1 MAAKDNIVGEVG
13 LRVTP
18 VDPGFNAGVKKIIDN
33 LEREAQFKV
42 GADTTQANQAV
53 DQLIQKNSQLAE
65 SWVQAGVQVAAFT
78 AAVYGVRAAVD
89 SVINK
94 FSGLFDQLEQA
105 KAGFRSILNSDQAGQ
120 SLLADIQEFAR
131 VSPFVTQELVN
142 YSQQLLG
149 VGLAAEKIVPL
160 LEDTGNIISSVGGDT
175 QNIGRV
181 LFTLT
186 QIQSIGRLTGQDAI
200 QLQSALIPI
209 TKYLADYLGK
219 TTAQVK
225 KMQEAGSISAETV
238 FAAIEAQGS
247 KVEGAMDLATRTIG
261 GAKSVLSDTITI
273 FLQGQPVLNRIN
285 QDIIAGIKAIAAA
298 LGEPELQASFT
309 KFFDG
314 VERIYDGLLPL
325 VDVLISFGSG
335 TGLSSLSLFT
345 TLLET
350 LGFVL
355 ETIPEPVLKAVA
367 LSLSALAAV
376 KAPVALALY
385 ITNLQRFATGLFGV
399 GTSAVTASKGVD
411 TMTASLARQQ
421 ATMTTALVTSK
432 LYAGT
437 IDQINANLAKQTA
450 ASQFAEKG
458 FAGRAAERARAAAQ
472 NKAAI
477 GTVAATGAI
486 VAGSLVSDGN
496 AGVRDAAGGLLTS
509 AGTGAAIGTAIAP
522 GIGTALGAIAGAG
535 FGSITAINNAKD
547 KVKEDAKKL
556 ADEVATTYA
565 TEFTEELLSVSGGI
579 ITPKGLESYFEEVN
593 QYNELIASYRS
604 SIKSVTDDLKEAT
617 NDDPSLDQIISLGEQ
632 VGRFEEQIASFEN
645 TRDKLIADNQFAEYF
660 GTIASKLALLE
671 GSAEGTATQFVENL
685 GPAIGGATGA
695 FLDRDAQ
702 RQIEIL
708 TGQADL
714 ASITN
719 EEVAMLDARF
729 RELGV
734 TWEDVYSKGATDLQN
749 QIDRFTGL
757 PDAWKDG
764 IRAASDYAIEL
775 ERVKKASAEIFGP
788 FGKEISETAAQLRG
802 LEETNKSLLSL
813 FQQTTDASGNAVP
826 RTNITQVEANAVGA
840 QIQAAATREYEIALA
855 ELTPTLGKA
864 DAEIAAQTQSMV
876 LANGQFQIMQEAL
889 QLNDRAFKEY
899 LDSVGLLTFYNTT
912 LDAGLKTN
920 VDSLGDLAER
930 LGITEAQVRSFY
942 SLSDEANGATQIIST
957 DETDEIALKLKEVT
971 EELEQQGL
979 SAADI
984 IYLTTQQVNLT
995 RELDGAVREVNLA
1008 LEEQKNVQ
1016 REILA
1021 SYVGQAEQYLL
1032 LTGNA
1037 SAFSNTLGKLYEV
1050 NDEGVVAVTTDLD
1063 TLKGV
1068 ADSVVSASLAAGDAA
1083 IKNGSSEIEAVAV
1096 SATKAVTGFE
1106 AMQSALKQ
1114 NDEQFKAT
1122 LESLGLYDE
1131 YLLALERS
1139 GDFVQGT
1146 LGNVATQVGLTN
1158 EELFELA
1165 GLTGA
1170 LDTNVEIII
1179 TADTTDAI
1187 ARIKEID
1194 TELENARGAERTA
1207 LQGERATLASK
1218 VAAGVTAVDPNVAA
1232 QQREADAIARR
1243 ATEKAQADAEKARD
1257 EAQRALEQWQQTVI
1271 STTES
1276 LTDTLQSAADSIAEA
1291 ADRWVGSIKERTQYE
1306 QAVSASRLANNAD
1319 RQSAD
1324 LIESQAGLEN
1334 LRARGVTDEVLQ
1346 ALGIDNIGD
1355 TRQIRKLVRSSD
1367 ADLQRLTS
1375 SVGRRDELAT
1385 KLAISEED
1393 KRTRDNITAGIV
1405 AAAKELEI
1413 DLTGEQAA
1421 AISNQFNITPNLN
1434 AEELAFQILGILS
1447 GGRITR

>member
-18 VDPGFNAGVKKIIDN
+18 VDPGFNAGVKKIIDK
-33 LEREAQFKV
+33 LESQAQFKV
-42 GADTTQANQAV
+42 GADTTEAERAV
-53 DQLIQKNSQLAE
+53 DNLVQKQSQIAE

-78 AAVYGVRAAVD
+78 AAVYGIRAAVD

-105 KAGFRSILNSDQAGQ
+105 KAGFRSILNSDQAGA

-225 KMQEAGSISAETV
+225 KMQEAGSISSETV

-261 GAKSVLSDTITI
+261 GAKSVLSDTVTI
-273 FLQGQPVLNRIN
+273 FLQSQPVLNKIN
-285 QDIIAGIKAIAAA
+285 QDIIAGIKGIAAA
-298 LGEPELQASFT
+298 LGEEELQASFA

-314 VERIYDGLLPL
+314 VEKIYNGLTPFVEAL
-325 VDVLISFGSG
+325 VSFGSSG
-335 TGLSSLSLFT
+335 GLSALGLLT

-350 LGFVL
+350 LGTVL
-355 ETIPEPVLKAVA
+355 EAIPEPVLKAIA
-367 LSLSALAAV
+367 ISLSALAAV

-385 ITNLQRFATGLFGV
+385 IANLQRFATGLFSI

-411 TMTASLARQQ
+411 TMTAAVARQD
-421 ATMTTALVTSK
+421 TVMTTAKAKAVA
-432 LYAGT
+432 YAAAQSQAG
-437 IDQINANLAKQTA
+437 AAAATA
-450 ASQFAEKG
+450 AAAAAAADRG
-458 FAGRAAERARAAAQ
+458 FAGRAADRARAAAK
-472 NKAAI
+472 NSAAV
-477 GTVAATGAI
+477 GTIAATGAI
-486 VAGSLVSDGN
+486 VAGSLVSDGD
-496 AGVRDAAGGLLTS
+496 AGARDAAGTLLTS

-522 GIGTALGAIAGAG
+522 GIGTAIGAIGGAA

-547 KVKEDAKKL
+547 KVKADAKAF
-556 ADEVATTYA
+556 ADEIANLYA
-565 TEFTEELLSVSGGI
+565 TEFTEDLLAVSGGL
-579 ITPKGLESYFEEVN
+579 ITPKGLENYFEEVN
-593 QYNELIASYRS
+593 SYNEIIANYRS
-604 SIKSVTDDLKEAT
+604 SIKSVEDEFEKSVGGSGNRGLAAV
-617 NDDPSLDQIISLGEQ
+617 NDISEQ

-645 TRDKLIADNQFAEYF
+645 TRDKLIEDNQFAEYF
-660 GTIASKLALLE
+660 GAVASKLALLDNA
-671 GSAEGTATQFVENL
+671 AEGTATQLLDNFSGL
-685 GPAIGGATGA
+685 SGA
-695 FLDRDAQ
+695 DAAA
-702 RQIEIL
+702 QIPQLARYTELL

-719 EEVAMLDARF
+719 EEVEFLDAQF

-734 TWEDVYSKGATDLQN
+734 TWQDVYEDGQAAIKD

-764 IRAASDYAIEL
+764 IRAANDYSLEL
-775 ERVKKASAEIFGP
+775 ERIKKASAEIFGP
-788 FGKEISETAAQLRG
+788 FGKEISEAASRLRG
-802 LEETNKSLLSL
+802 LEETNKSLVSL
-813 FQQTTDASGNAVP
+813 FQKTTDLSGNAVP
-826 RTNITQVEANAVGA
+826 RTNITELEANTAGA
-840 QIQAAATREYEIALA
+840 QILTDSTRVYDTALQ

-876 LANGQFQIMQEAL
+876 EANGQFQILQEAL
-889 QLNDRAFKEY
+889 NKTDAEFKTY
-899 LDSVGLLTFYNTT
+899 LDSVGLLTFYNST
-912 LDAGLKTN
+912 LDAGIKTN
-920 VDSLGDLAER
+920 VDSLGDLATR
-930 LGITEAQVRSFY
+930 LNITEAQVRDFY
-942 SLSDEANGATQIIST
+942 SLGDEANSATQIIST
-957 DETDEIALKLKEVT
+957 DDTDTLALSLKLVT
-971 EELEQQGL
+971 AELDKSGL
-979 SAADI
+979 SQADI
-984 IYLTTQQVNLT
+984 VFYTRQQVELTSKLEAAT
-995 RELDGAVREVNLA
+995 REINLA
-1008 LEEQKNVQ
+1008 LEDQKNIQ

-1021 SYVGQAEQYLL
+1021 SYVGQATQYLQI
-1032 LTGNA
+1032 TGNA
-1037 SAFSNTLGKLYEV
+1037 QSFSDTLGRLYEV
-1050 NDEGVVAVTTDLD
+1050 NGDGVLAVTTDLQ

-1068 ADSVVSASLAAGDAA
+1068 ADSVVGASLAAGEAA
-1083 IKNGSSEIEAVAV
+1083 IKNGSSDIEGLAVA
-1096 SATKAVTGFE
+1096 ATKAVTGFE
-1106 AMQSALKQ
+1106 AMQSALGKT
-1114 NDEQFKAT
+1114 DEEFTAT
-1122 LESLGLYDE
+1122 LVSLGLYDE
-1131 YLLALERS
+1131 YLLAVERS
-1139 GDFVQGT
+1139 GGIIQGT
-1146 LGNVATQVGLTN
+1146 LGNVATQIGLTN
-1158 EELFELA
+1158 EELFA
-1165 GLTGA
+1165 LTGQIGE

-1179 TADTTDAI
+1179 TADTTEAI

-1194 TELENARGAERTA
+1194 TELEAARGAERKA
-1207 LQGERATLASK
+1207 LVGERAGLTSK
-1218 VAAGVTAVDPNVAA
+1218 VASSITTVDPNIAA
-1232 QQREADAIARR
+1232 KQKEVDAIA
-1243 ATEKAQADAEKARD
+1243 KKNADKARED
-1257 EAQRALEQWQQTVI
+1257 ADKALQDWLQRVE

-1276 LTDTLQSAADSIAEA
+1276 LANTLSDAAQNVAEA
-1291 ADRWVGSIKERTQYE
+1291 AAGWVESIKERTQYE
-1306 QAVSASRLANNAD
+1306 TAVSASRLASNAD
-1319 RQSAD
+1319 RQSKD
-1324 LIESQAGLEN
+1324 IIESQAGLEN
-1334 LRARGVTDEVLQ
+1334 LRGRGVTDEVLQ
-1346 ALGIDNIGD
+1346 ALGIDSIGD

-1367 ADLQRLTS
+1367 SDLQQLTS
-1375 SVGRRDELAT
+1375 SVANRDELAQ
-1385 KLAISEED
+1385 KLALSEED
-1393 KRTRDNITAGIV
+1393 RRTRDNITAGIV

-1413 DLTGEQAA
+1413 DLSGEQAA

>member
-18 VDPGFNAGVKKIIDN
+18 IDPGFNAGVKKIIDN

-53 DQLIQKNSQLAE
+53 DQLIQKNSQLAD

-105 KAGFRSILNSDQAGQ
+105 KAGFRSILNSDQAGA

-238 FAAIEAQGS
+238 FAAIEAQGE
-247 KVEGAMDLATRTIG
+247 KVVGAMDLATRTIG

-298 LGEPELQASFT
+298 LGEEEIQASFA
-309 KFFDG
+309 KFFEG
-314 VERIYDGLLPL
+314 VERVYDGLLPL
-325 VDVLISFGSG
+325 VEVLVSFGSG

-350 LGFVL
+350 LGVVL
-355 ETIPEPVLKAVA
+355 ETIPEPVLKAIA

-385 ITNLQRFATGLFGV
+385 IANLQRFATGLFGV
-399 GTSAVTASKGVD
+399 GTSAVNASKGVD

-432 LYAGT
+432 VYAGT
-437 IDQINANLAKQTA
+437 LDQINANLAKQTA
-450 ASQFAEKG
+450 ASQFAEKS
-458 FAGRAAERARAAAQ
+458 FAGRAAERARAAAT
-472 NKAAI
+472 NSAAL

-486 VAGSLVSDGN
+486 VAGSLVSDGQ
-496 AGVRDAAGGLLTS
+496 GGERDALGTFLTS
-509 AGTGAAIGTAIAP
+509 AGTGAAIGSLAGP
-522 GIGTALGAIAGAG
+522 VGTAVGAIGGAA

-547 KVKEDAKKL
+547 KVKEDAKKF
-556 ADEVATTYA
+556 ADEIATTYA
-565 TEFTEELLSVSGGI
+565 TEFTEELLAVSGGT

-593 QYNELIASYRS
+593 SYNELIATYRS
-604 SIKSVTDDLKEAT
+604 SIASVEEDLKAAID
-617 NDDPSLDQIISLGEQ
+617 NDAGLGEIKDITEQ
-632 VGRFEEQIASFEN
+632 IGRFETAIADFEN

-660 GTIASKLALLE
+660 GTISSKLALLE

-695 FLDRDAQ
+695 FVDADAQ

-719 EEVAMLDARF
+719 EEIAALDAQF
-729 RELGV
+729 RQLGV

-764 IRAASDYAIEL
+764 IRAASDYALEL
-775 ERVKKASAEIFGP
+775 EKVKKASAEIFGP
-788 FGKEISETAAQLRG
+788 FNKEISESSAELRT
-802 LEETNKSLLSL
+802 LEETNKSLVSL
-813 FQQTTDASGNAVP
+813 FQKTTDLAGNAVP
-826 RTNITQVEANAVGA
+826 RTNISDVEANAVGA
-840 QIQAAATREYEIALA
+840 QILADSTRVYEQSLA

-864 DAEIAAQTQSMV
+864 DAEIAAQNRSMV
-876 LANGQFQIMQEAL
+876 EANGQFQILQEAL
-889 QLNDRAFKEY
+889 GKTDAEFKRY

-920 VDSLGDLAER
+920 VDSLGELAER
-930 LGITEAQVRSFY
+930 LGITEAQVREFY
-942 SLSDEANGATQIIST
+942 SLSDDANGATQIIST
-957 DETDEIALKLKEVT
+957 EDTDEIAIKLKEITDQLNESGNSQSEIVYLT
-971 EELEQQGL
+971 EQQTL
-979 SAADI
+979 
-984 IYLTTQQVNLT
+984 LT

-1037 SAFSNTLGKLYEV
+1037 KAFSDTLGKLYEV
-1050 NDEGVVAVTTDLD
+1050 NDDGVIAVTTDL
-1063 TLKGV
+1063 TVLKGV
-1068 ADSVVSASLAAGDAA
+1068 ADSVVSASLAAGDQA

-1106 AMQSALKQ
+1106 AMQTALGQ
-1114 NDEQFKAT
+1114 TDEQFQAT
-1122 LESLGLYDE
+1122 LTSLGLYDE

-1139 GDFVQGT
+1139 GGFIQGT
-1146 LGNVATQVGLTN
+1146 LGDVATQVGLTN

-1170 LDTNVEIII
+1170 LDTNVQIII
-1179 TADTTDAI
+1179 TADTTQAI
-1187 ARIKEID
+1187 ERIREID
-1194 TELENARGAERTA
+1194 EELENARGAERTA
-1207 LQGERATLASK
+1207 LQGERATLAAN
-1218 VAAGVTAVDPNVAA
+1218 VASSITSADPNLTA
-1232 QQREADAIARR
+1232 QQRESDAIAKR
-1243 ATEKAQADAEKARD
+1243 AAEKAAADAEKAQE
-1257 EAQRALEQWQQTVI
+1257 EARRALEQWQQTVI
-1271 STTES
+1271 STTQS

>member
-53 DQLIQKNSQLAE
+53 DQLIQKNSQLAD

-120 SLLADIQEFAR
+120 GLLADIQEFAR

-238 FAAIEAQGS
+238 FAAIEAQGE
-247 KVEGAMDLATRTIG
+247 KVTGAMDLATRTIG

-314 VERIYDGLLPL
+314 VERIYDGLQPL
-325 VDVLISFGSG
+325 VDVLVSFGTG
-335 TGLSSLSLFT
+335 AGLSSLSLFT

-376 KAPVALALY
+376 KAPVALLLY
-385 ITNLQRFATGLFGV
+385 ITNLQRFATGLFSIGS
-399 GTSAVTASKGVD
+399 SAVTASKGVD
-411 TMTASLARQQ
+411 TMTASIARQQ
-421 ATMTTALVTSK
+421 ATMTTAVVTSK
-432 LYAGT
+432 VYAGT
-437 IDQINANLAKQTA
+437 LDQINANLAKQTA
-450 ASQFAEKG
+450 AAQFAEKG
-458 FAGRAAERARAAAQ
+458 FAGRAAERARAAAK
-472 NKAAI
+472 NSAAI

-486 VAGSLVSDGN
+486 VAGSLVGDGQ
-496 AGVRDAAGGLLTS
+496 GGERDAAGTFLTS
-509 AGTGAAIGTAIAP
+509 VGTGAAIGSLAGP
-522 GIGTALGAIAGAG
+522 VGTAVGAIGGAA

-547 KVKEDAKKL
+547 KVKEDAKKF
-556 ADEVATTYA
+556 ADEIATTYA
-565 TEFTEELLSVSGGI
+565 TEFTEELLAVSGGT

-593 QYNELIASYRS
+593 SYNELIANYRS
-604 SIKSVTDDLKEAT
+604 SIASVEEDLKGALD
-617 NDDPSLDQIISLGEQ
+617 NNAGLDQITELTGRI
-632 VGRFEEQIASFEN
+632 GRFEEAILDFEN
-645 TRDKLIADNQFAEYF
+645 TRDKLIENNQFAEYF
-660 GTIASKLALLE
+660 GTVASKLALLE

-695 FLDRDAQ
+695 FVDADAQ

-719 EEVAMLDARF
+719 EEVARLDAQF

-764 IRAASDYAIEL
+764 IRAASDYALEL

-813 FQQTTDASGNAVP
+813 FQKTTDASGNAIP
-826 RTNITQVEANAVGA
+826 RTNITEVEANAVGA
-840 QIQAAATREYEIALA
+840 QIQASATREYEIALA

-912 LDAGLKTN
+912 LDAGLQTN
-920 VDSLGDLAER
+920 VDSLGELATR

-942 SLSDEANGATQIIST
+942 SLSDDANGATQIIST

-995 RELDGAVREVNLA
+995 NELDGAVREVNLA
-1008 LEEQKNVQ
+1008 LEEQKNIQ

-1037 SAFSNTLGKLYEV
+1037 KSFSDTLGKLYEV
-1050 NDEGVVAVTTDLD
+1050 NDDGVVAVTTDLD
-1063 TLKGV
+1063 VLKGV

-1083 IKNGSSEIEAVAV
+1083 IKSGSSEIEAVAV

-1114 NDEQFKAT
+1114 TDEEFVVT
-1122 LESLGLYDE
+1122 LTSLGLYDE

-1139 GDFVQGT
+1139 GAFVQGT
-1146 LGNVATQVGLTN
+1146 LGDVATQIGLTN

-1207 LQGERATLASK
+1207 LQGERATLAAK

-1271 STTES
+1271 STTQS